1 MTHETFTQTW
11 LAMSVAFLALTKS
24 GVSKAS
30 SVRPFPLISNS
41 KAFLYSFCRWRQRNG
56 QVHTSVIQ
64 QKHWSVGGCYW
75 GVFQA
80 ALDIPRSGF
89 ELHSLLVT
97 CLESPL
103 ELLVLYLWQL
113 PPDPSCTLSAE
124 EGKRELQS
132 QPEESSTLHNCVANI
147 KKKKS
152 KALKGKRLFLKPQ
165 RIVYVYI

>member
-41 KAFLYSFCRWRQRNG
+41 KAFLYSFCRWRQRND

-64 QKHWSVGGCYW
+64 QKHWSLGGCYS

-103 ELLVLYLWQL
+103 KLLVLYLWQL

-124 EGKRELQS
+124 KGKKELQS
-132 QPEESSTLHNCVANI
+132 QPKESSTLYSFVANI
-147 KKKKS
+147 KQKIQKLQKKKDC
-152 KALKGKRLFLKPQ
+152 F
-165 RIVYVYI
+165 